1 MRRLTILALLVLAG
15 CSSDWTQNRDF
26 SAQVNSV
33 YPQNYKSEI
42 VALMRSYLNDPVGV
56 RGAYVSEPS
65 QRTIEGIGRY
75 VSCVRYDAKKT
86 GGQYAGSKD
95 SMVLFRGG
103 RLDRIMDNE
112 FAREQCKAA
121 SYSPFPELQQIA
133 R

>member
-1 MRRLTILALLVLAG
+1 MRRLTILALLLLAG

-33 YPQNYKSEI
+33 YPQNYRSEI

-56 RGAYVSEPS
+56 RGASVSEPS

-75 VSCVRYDAKKT
+75 ASCVRYDARKT

-121 SYSPFPELQQIA
+121 NYLPFPELQQIT